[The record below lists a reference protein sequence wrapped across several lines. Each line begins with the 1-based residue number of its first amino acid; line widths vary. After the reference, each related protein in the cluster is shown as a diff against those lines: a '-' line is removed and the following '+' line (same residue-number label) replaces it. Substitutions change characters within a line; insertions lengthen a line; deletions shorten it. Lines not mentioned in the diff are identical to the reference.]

1 MSNER
6 GKARVLTS
14 VEFKRVVKMQESNK
28 HSLRNITCLYISFY
42 LMLRAKEISNLTIS
56 TLVDK
61 SGNLKER
68 GFAEKED
75 D

>member
-1 MSNER
+1 MCLYGQYIDISNRQGEFNMSSER

-42 LMLRAKEISNLTIS
+42 LMLRAKEISNLTI
-56 TLVDK
+56 
-61 SGNLKER
+61 
-68 GFAEKED
+68 
-75 D
+75 